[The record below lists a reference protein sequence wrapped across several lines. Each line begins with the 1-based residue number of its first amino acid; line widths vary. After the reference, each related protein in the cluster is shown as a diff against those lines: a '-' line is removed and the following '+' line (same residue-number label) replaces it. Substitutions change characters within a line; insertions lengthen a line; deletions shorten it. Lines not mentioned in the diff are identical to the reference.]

1 MFRAVSLF
9 SGCGGMDLGFAGAGF
24 AVVRAIDLDPAA
36 AAVHAANFGGPAL
49 LGDVTRTDFAAWR
62 RELGPVDVVLG
73 GFPCQGFSK
82 AGPKRAD
89 DPRNGLY
96 RAMLGA
102 VRELRPACFV
112 AENVEGLAQNFGGRY
127 LEQISGD
134 FGRLGYQV
142 AVALID
148 AIGYGVPQHRRRI
161 FFVGTTAGMAPA
173 GWPPPACAVRVRNGE
188 TGRPRSM
195 PSALHG
201 LLGPDRP
208 PEPAGSVTG
217 ADPGLAG
224 AGLAVLAEPVP
235 ISAAIGDLRSLDA
248 RVPDHQ
254 VITGWPGRYEAIIK
268 AIGPGQKLCNVRHG
282 PESVRTWD
290 IPEAFG
296 PVTAAERDIL
306 EAIARNRRHK
316 KYGTIPNGN
325 PLPVPVIEELTGQRD
340 LGPVLDALCERGFA
354 KARGG
359 GYDLRGG
366 LFCSGQFRRPAWHA
380 PAPTVL
386 TGFGNPRYFLHPLE
400 DRPFSLREAARLQGF
415 PDTFVLRPPGVP
427 LPDAFRLVGNA
438 VPPPLARALAGQVA
452 AALTAG

>member
-9 SGCGGMDLGFAGAGF
+9 SGSGGMDLGFAGAGF
-24 AVVRAIDLDPAA
+24 TVVRAIDLDPAA
-36 AAVHAANFGGPAL
+36 AAVHAANFGTPAVP
-49 LGDVTRTDFAAWR
+49 GDVTGTDFAAWR

-96 RAMLGA
+96 RAMLAA

-134 FGRLGYQV
+134 FGRLGYRV

-161 FFVGTTAGMAPA
+161 FFVGTAGGLPPA
-173 GWPPPACAVRVRNGE
+173 GWPRPTSAVRVRNGE
-188 TGRPRSM
+188 TGRPRAM

-201 LLGPDRP
+201 LLGPDH
-208 PEPAGSVTG
+208 V
-217 ADPGLAG
+217 LAG
-224 AGLAVLAEPVP
+224 AELTALAEPVTV
-235 ISAAIGDLRSLDA
+235 SAAIGDLRSLDA
-248 RVPDHQ
+248 PVAGHE
-254 VITGWPGRYEAIIK
+254 VITGWPDRYAAIIK

-290 IPEAFG
+290 IPQAFG
-296 PVTAAERDIL
+296 PVTAAERDVL
-306 EAIARNRRHK
+306 EAIARNRRHR

-325 PLPVPVIEELTGQRD
+325 PLPVPVIEELTGQPGLR
-340 LGPVLDALCERGFA
+340 PVLEDLCRRGFA
-354 KARGG
+354 KVLDGR
-359 GYDLRGG
+359 YDLRGG
-366 LFCSGQFRRPAWHA
+366 LFCSGQFRRPAWDA

-386 TGFGNPRYFLHPLE
+386 TGFGSPRYFLHPLE

-415 PDTFVLRPPGVP
+415 PDTFALRPPGVS

-438 VPPPLARALAGQVA
+438 VPPPLARALAAQVA
-452 AALTAG
+452 AALAAR

>member
-36 AAVHAANFGGPAL
+36 AAVHAANFGGPAVR
-49 LGDVTRTDFAAWR
+49 GDVTGTDFAAWR

-161 FFVGTTAGMAPA
+161 FFVGTAAGMAPA
-173 GWPPPACAVRVRNGE
+173 GWPQPACTVRVRNGE

-201 LLGPDRP
+201 LLGPD
-208 PEPAGSVTG
+208 GG
-217 ADPGLAG
+217 AAPGG
-224 AGLAVLAEPVP
+224 AAPDGGLLLAEPVP
-235 ISAAIGDLRSLDA
+235 VSAAIGDLRSLDA

-254 VITGWPGRYEAIIK
+254 VINGWPARYEAIIK

-290 IPEAFG
+290 IPQAFG

-306 EAIARNRRHK
+306 EAIARNRRHR
-316 KYGTIPNGN
+316 KYGPIPNGN

-340 LGPVLDALCERGFA
+340 LGPVLEGLCQRGFA
-354 KARGG
+354 KAGSG

-366 LFCSGQFRRPAWHA
+366 LFCSGQFRRPAWDA

-415 PDTFVLRPPGVP
+415 PDTFVLRPPGVS

-452 AALTAG
+452 AALAAG